1 MSVSFKDI
9 QFNPPRT
16 SPDYPNSD
24 NINIE
29 QAVDI
34 HDHLYVNV
42 GGGEGY
48 LNLEQVQELN
58 RRLADWII
66 QHDIKDGEALW
77 VDSDPRR
84 PIPSRPP
91 LPGW

>member
-66 QHDIKDGEALW
+66 QQDNKCSKKALW
-77 VDSDPRR
+77 VDTADEMT
-84 PIPSRPP
+84 RPP